1 MYGYDNYK
9 SRVLNKMNTNALT
22 TRERVQT
29 IYKFNIHIITGEGG
43 GRRGKRNVLKNSL
56 YVWNLGHLNS

>member
-29 IYKFNIHIITGEGG
+29 IYKFNIQIITGGG
-43 GRRGKRNVLKNSL
+43 GKEREKKCS
-56 YVWNLGHLNS
+56 

>member
-22 TRERVQT
+22 NKRKSPNNLQIQYTD
-29 IYKFNIHIITGEGG
+29 YYGG